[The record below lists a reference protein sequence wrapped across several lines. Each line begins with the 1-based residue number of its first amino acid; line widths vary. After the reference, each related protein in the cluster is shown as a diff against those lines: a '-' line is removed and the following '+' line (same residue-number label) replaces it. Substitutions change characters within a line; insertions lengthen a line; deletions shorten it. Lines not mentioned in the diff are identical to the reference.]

1 MKTGFSLW
9 ELTYREFPVSLT
21 GFGFAVLFEG
31 KPKQGNNSG
40 QTSRIGCSSL
50 GNSFLVFH
58 ETLNLLW
65 MCSGATGCKGENGA
79 NVLL

>member
-1 MKTGFSLW
+1 M
-9 ELTYREFPVSLT
+9 
-21 GFGFAVLFEG
+21 
-31 KPKQGNNSG
+31 GNNSG
-40 QTSRIGCSSL
+40 QMSGIGCP
-50 GNSFLVFH
+50 GVRNPFLVFH